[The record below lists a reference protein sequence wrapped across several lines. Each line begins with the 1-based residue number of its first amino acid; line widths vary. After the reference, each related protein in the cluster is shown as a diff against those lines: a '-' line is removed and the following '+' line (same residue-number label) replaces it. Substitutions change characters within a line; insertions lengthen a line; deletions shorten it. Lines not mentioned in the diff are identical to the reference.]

1 MAMHCPQC
9 LTEYRDGFSEC
20 SDCHV
25 PLAQG
30 PPPSAPAEG
39 HAVDLV
45 TVLESSDPFVVNLGK
60 ATLDDAGI
68 EYVMEGD
75 DSAERGLTGM
85 SPMGAMAS
93 QIQVESARADEA
105 RDLLEPLLEPLQNP
119 ESAAEEE
126 ADGEAAK

>member
-25 PLAQG
+25 PLAPGRPPG
-30 PPPSAPAEG
+30 PKAEE
-39 HAVDLV
+39 HEVRLA

-60 ATLDDAGI
+60 ATLQDAGI
-68 EYVMEGD
+68 EFIEAGD
-75 DSAERGLTGM
+75 DAEERGITGM

-93 QIQVESARADEA
+93 RLQVAAGQADEA
-105 RDLLEPLLEPLQNP
+105 RELLEPLLNPQPLAEDDAAP
-119 ESAAEEE
+119 EAE
-126 ADGEAAK
+126 APA